1 MIIDTVIVEDED
13 LARKELKYLLEKD
26 KRFDVISEADG
37 GRKALKILEN
47 TDIDLLFL
55 DIKLPGIS
63 GIEVAQKLQNKNNPP
78 LIVFTTAYDEYA
90 VEAFRLAAVDY
101 LLKPV
106 SEQRL
111 KQTLDRA
118 WKEINSQSF
127 NKEKFMKE
135 NINSLLNHLQKKSQK
150 PEKIAVSD
158 GNRYLLLNFNDI
170 FYFSTKDKK
179 VWAHTDNDS
188 YITQFQLKELE
199 KILPE
204 NFYRI
209 HKSYIVNLTL
219 IKAVIPWFKGKY
231 QVVLSDFCEHKI
243 PVSRSRVQTLNKLLN
258 LK

>member
-1 MIIDTVIVEDED
+1 LIIDTVIVEDEV

-26 KRFDVISEADG
+26 KRFDVISETAG
-37 GRKALKILEN
+37 GRKVLELLES
-47 TDIDLLFL
+47 TEVDLLFL

-63 GIEVAQKLQNKNNPP
+63 GIEVAQKLQNKNDSP

-106 SEQRL
+106 SEKRL
-111 KQTLDRA
+111 NQTLDRV
-118 WKEINSQSF
+118 WKKINSHSF
-127 NKEKFMKE
+127 NKEKFMRE
-135 NINSLLNHLQKKSQK
+135 NINSLLNQLQKHSQK

-158 GNRYLLLNFNDI
+158 GDRYLLLNYNDI

-179 VWAHTDNDS
+179 VWAHTDNNS
-188 YITQFQLKELE
+188 YITQFQLKKLE

-231 QVVLSDFCEHKI
+231 QVILSDFCKHKI
-243 PVSRSRVQTLNKLLN
+243 PVSRSRVQRLNELLN
-258 LK
+258 IK

>member
-1 MIIDTVIVEDED
+1 MIIKTIIVEDED
-13 LARKELKYLLEKD
+13 LARQELKYLLEQD
-26 KRFDVISEADG
+26 KRFKVIAEAAG
-37 GRKALKILEN
+37 GRRALKLLEKN
-47 TDIDLLFL
+47 EADLLFL

-63 GIEVAQKLQNKNNPP
+63 GIEVAKKIQSKNNSP

-101 LLKPV
+101 LLKPI
-106 SEQRL
+106 SEKRL
-111 KQTLDRA
+111 NQTLDRV
-118 WKEINSQSF
+118 WKKINSQNF
-127 NKEKFMKE
+127 NKEKFMQE
-135 NINSLLNHLQKKSQK
+135 NINSLLNHLQKDSKK

-158 GNRYLLLNFNDI
+158 GDRYLLLNYNNI

-179 VWAHTDNDS
+179 VWAHTDNNS

-209 HKSYIVNLTL
+209 HKSYIVNLKL

-231 QVVLSDFCEHKI
+231 QVMMSDFCEHNI
-243 PVSRSRVQTLNKLLN
+243 PVSRSRVQRLNELLN